1 MELVAPLSAVWFAWP
16 RLSWMLALFVLHY
29 VNRAVVQP
37 LCSPTRSPLHAVV
50 VLSAVVFNLM
60 NGYLLGT
67 WLRGVGEAPMPGWYT
82 SVGVALG
89 ILMYAG
95 GLAGNVWHDQVLLAL
110 RRTPRD
116 GASVRT
122 ASSDYRIPY
131 GGLYRWIS
139 YPNYLC
145 ECRCAAAHAGI
156 EWSGWALCCLCT
168 LPHARAPLVS
178 QAPVLFVLIEIAVM
192 LPRAVRGHRWYH
204 AQFGTTPR
212 GAYPAE
218 RRAVVPFLV

>member
-1 MELVAPLSAVWFAWP
+1 MAMELVAPLTAVWFAWP
-16 RLSWMLALFVLHY
+16 HTSWMLALFVLHY

-37 LCSPTRSPLHAVV
+37 LCSPARSPLHAVV

-67 WLRGVGEAPMPGWYT
+67 WLRGAGEAPTPCIRTAAGT
-82 SVGVALG
+82 ALG
-89 ILMYAG
+89 VLMYAG
-95 GLAGNVWHDQVLLAL
+95 GLAGNVWHDQVLLEL
-110 RRTPRD
+110 RKTPRE

-145 ECRCAAAHAGI
+145 ECKCAGC
-156 EWSGWALCCLCT
+156 S
-168 LPHARAPLVS
+168 
-178 QAPVLFVLIEIAVM
+178 
-192 LPRAVRGHRWYH
+192 
-204 AQFGTTPR
+204 
-212 GAYPAE
+212 
-218 RRAVVPFLV
+218 RRD